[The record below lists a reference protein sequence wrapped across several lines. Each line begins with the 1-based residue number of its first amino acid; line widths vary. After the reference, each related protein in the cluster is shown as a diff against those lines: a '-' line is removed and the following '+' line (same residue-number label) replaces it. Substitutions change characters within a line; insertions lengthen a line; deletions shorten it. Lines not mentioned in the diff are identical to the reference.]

1 MLYVEFRNFLA
12 QTCIDNP
19 ENLEMLKNAVRKK
32 IGKDVEIKMILKD
45 SESGKS
51 QGGLSE
57 ISVDDLLEQN
67 VHMEITVENMEED
80 E

>member
-1 MLYVEFRNFLA
+1 MEFRNFLA

>member
-1 MLYVEFRNFLA
+1 
-12 QTCIDNP
+12 
-19 ENLEMLKNAVRKK
+19 MLKNAVRKK